1 MKKLLL
7 TLVLLVGMFFGAFAQ
22 KLTYQAVVRDN
33 NQQLVVNTD
42 VKAFVTIAFSTG
54 TPTTYKDTV
63 EGSTNINGLL
73 SIEFGDE
80 SLASRDWTNA
90 TIAVKVVKAND
101 ESIVYVNEVPRPVS
115 AVPYALSVDGTAI
128 QQFLTDHHYVDQAEM
143 NNRHY
148 LTSDSAV
155 IKTMQEGIAAN
166 ASNISTTISKEKTD
180 SATLAGRINTLETA
194 SMDCDDVKNCI
205 KDTLSK
211 YTTTDNLC
219 NVINTCDLSSN
230 TSIQELLQNLSNRID
245 EQNEVIGKLNR
256 ALDSVSQLIP
266 FVCGAS
272 LVVDH
277 EGNKYKTVEITTTS
291 GKQCWMAENMRC
303 TTAPAESGVTLVA
316 GGLSLNLTDYSTPR
330 YYPSGNVKPDDID
343 SATYVNIYGILYN
356 FPAAMAIN
364 TQPSSFDENHRGIC
378 PEGWHIPTREEFIT
392 LTNTP
397 YWDETTAFNPLPAG
411 YINKIHPEIIQ
422 EFLTGNCFW
431 SATPNGN
438 VNAIALYHN
447 GIDELVIDAFFR
459 NSAFSVRCLR
469 NN

>member
-22 KLTYQAVVRDN
+22 KLTYQAVIRDN

-54 TPTTYKDTV
+54 TPATYKDTV

-80 SLASRDWTNA
+80 SLAARDWTNA
-90 TIAVKVVKAND
+90 TIVVKVVKAND

-115 AVPYALSVDGTAI
+115 AVPYALSVNGTAI
-128 QQFLTDHHYVDQAEM
+128 QQFLTEHNYVDQAEM

-316 GGLSLNLTDYSTPR
+316 GGYSSTDYSTPR
-330 YYPSGNVKPDDID
+330 YFPAGTEQTENMD
-343 SATYVNIYGILYN
+343 SATYVNMYGILYN

-364 TQPSSFDENHRGIC
+364 TQGTSFEENHRGIC
-378 PEGWHIPTREEFIT
+378 PEGWHMPTQAEFNSLIGT
-392 LTNTP
+392 AN
-397 YWDETTAFNPLPAG
+397 WNANTAFNPLLAG
-411 YINKIHPEIIQ
+411 YFNQYHSKITDI
-422 EFLTGNCFW
+422 GVGYYFW
-431 SATPNGN
+431 SGTPFDSI
-438 VNAIALYHN
+438 NAYSLFSD
-447 GIDELVIDAFFR
+447 GQEPEVDDFFYR
-459 NSAFSVRCLR
+459 STVFSVRCLR